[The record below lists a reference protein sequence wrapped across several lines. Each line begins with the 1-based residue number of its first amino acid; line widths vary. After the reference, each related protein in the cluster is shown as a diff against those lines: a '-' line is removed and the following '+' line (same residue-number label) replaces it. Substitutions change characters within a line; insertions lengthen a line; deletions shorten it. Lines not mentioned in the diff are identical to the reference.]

1 MSAELAEE
9 YRQLQELVSKV
20 VDREL
25 TPLEPRIID
34 REIRGE
40 HPSLSLEDKKGL
52 ASHLE
57 KRGPTFP
64 PAPPI

>member
-9 YRQLQELVSKV
+9 YRQLQELVSKI

-34 REIRGE
+34 RNIRGE
-40 HPSLSLEDKKGL
+40 HPGLTLEDKKGL

-57 KRGPTFP
+57 KRRPTFP
-64 PAPPI
+64 LAPPI